1 MEIEREQPL
10 HSMMQLTLQTYAYL
24 NKRNLTKPIFINN
37 IHSLLYSRCSTNAY
51 ITTLLNRIYAFLNM
65 GIKYWN

>member
-10 HSMMQLTLQTYAYL
+10 HSIMQLTLQTHAYL
-24 NKRNLTKPIFINN
+24 NKHNLTKSLFINN
-37 IHSLLYSRCSTNAY
+37 IHSLLYTRCPTNAY
-51 ITTLLNRIYAFLNM
+51 LTTLLNRIYVFLNM